1 MGRAAFE
8 VTEDEKLVHVHNKEH
23 NLGDGKS
30 GRPVLKDVIPTAL
43 NLRGLGCR
51 DVAHYLY

>member
-1 MGRAAFE
+1 VGRAAFE

-23 NLGDGKS
+23 NLGNGKS
-30 GRPVLKDVIPTAL
+30 GQPVLKDVIPTAL